1 MRGILLIS
9 PVLAAVKQQS
19 KSRKKNSKAA
29 VNSWHFADFACT
41 ITLLRRCQ
49 GAINAINALLRLYY

>member
-19 KSRKKNSKAA
+19 KSRKNSSKAA

-41 ITLLRRCQ
+41 ITLLRRWL
-49 GAINAINALLRLYY
+49 GAVKALSMLLTRY